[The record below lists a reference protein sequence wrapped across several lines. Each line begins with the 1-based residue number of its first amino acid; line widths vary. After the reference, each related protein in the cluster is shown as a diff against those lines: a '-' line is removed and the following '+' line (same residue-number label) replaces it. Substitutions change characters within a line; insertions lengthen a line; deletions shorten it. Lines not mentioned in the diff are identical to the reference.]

1 MKKEPNKKLA
11 GLFLIVGFTLFFALI
26 GQTIWHKMMMDK
38 EDIWI
43 SLAFPGMKELLNR
56 KQLSF

>member
-26 GQTIWHKMMMDK
+26 RQTIWHKMMMDK
-38 EDIWI
+38 EDI
-43 SLAFPGMKELLNR
+43 LVMKMIRDITTTL
-56 KQLSF
+56 